1 MNKIV
6 HSFDTTYRTYIEQV
20 HNRGVTGEGISVAV
34 LDTGIYPHQDFR
46 LPKNRVL
53 GFRDYVNRRAL
64 PYDDNGHGTHVCG
77 IIASAGKCG
86 GQKIG
91 VAPGASLVGVKVLN
105 RDGGGRLQAMLD
117 AMDWLLFYGRAMGI
131 RLINISVGMT
141 LEEGKNPEEEPL
153 VRKVEELWDS
163 GMIVVAAAGNEGP
176 EPGTVT
182 SPGISRK
189 IITVGALEQEAQPE
203 KKKRFS
209 GCGPVPGTC
218 VCKPDVVAPAVGIL
232 SCDNKPGAYVRRSG
246 TSMAAPIVTGILAL
260 LLSDQPWLSN
270 LEVKIRLMET
280 GIDCG
285 MPKNQ
290 QGWGLVNIEKLF

>member
-1 MNKIV
+1 MKKTEQFFDADYRASIDRI
-6 HSFDTTYRTYIEQV
+6 HS
-20 HNRGVTGEGISVAV
+20 RGIIGKGISVAV
-34 LDTGIYPHQDFR
+34 LDTGIYPHRDFR
-46 LPKNRVL
+46 LPENRVR
-53 GFRDYVNRRAL
+53 GFRDYVNHRTM

-77 IIASAGKCG
+77 IIASAGRYG
-86 GQKIG
+86 GQRIG

-105 RDGGGRLQAMLD
+105 RDGGGRTQAMMD
-117 AMDWLLFYGRAMGI
+117 AMDWLLFYGRSLGV
-131 RLINISVGMT
+131 RLINISVGMK
-141 LEEGKNPEEEPL
+141 LEKGKDPEEEPL

-176 EPGTVT
+176 APGTVT

-189 IITVGALEQEAQPE
+189 IITVGALEQERQE
-203 KKKRFS
+203 NGKTRFS

-246 TSMAAPIVTGILAL
+246 TSMAAPIVTGVLAL

-270 LEVKIRLMET
+270 RDVKIRLMET

-290 QGWGLVNIEKLF
+290 QGWGMVNVEKIF